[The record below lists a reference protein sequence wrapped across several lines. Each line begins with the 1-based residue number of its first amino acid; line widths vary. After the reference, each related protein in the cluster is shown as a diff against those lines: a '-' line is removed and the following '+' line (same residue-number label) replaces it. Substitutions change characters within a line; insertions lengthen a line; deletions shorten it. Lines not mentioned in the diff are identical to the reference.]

1 MNPRENYAP
10 YILRMPNDE
19 TKAKCVK
26 CLEDKVGSDYYRHSE
41 RKDGFIRYRQICKK
55 CRKKV
60 RKNKSRPV
68 HENII
73 KENSQ
78 VCSRCKNKKPLN
90 EFYKNGCFDDGI
102 AKYRA
107 ICKCCILASRVT
119 EHKLTYSD
127 KIIRKHSSCKN
138 YISTLLNHT
147 SKRKKEFN
155 IDIQYLLDIYERQN
169 GICNIS
175 GIKMTHI
182 HGSVSTN
189 ISIDRIDSDLG
200 YIKGNIQLVCYITNI
215 MKNKFSMNELILF
228 CKEILNFNKNKNNGD
243 TSLD

>member
-26 CLEDKVGSDYYRHSE
+26 CSEDKVSSDYYKHSE

-60 RKNKSRPV
+60 RKNKPRPV

-78 VCSRCKNKKPLN
+78 VCLRCKEKKTLN
-90 EFYKNGCFDDGI
+90 EFYKNGCFDDGTV
-102 AKYRA
+102 KYRST
-107 ICKCCILASRVT
+107 CKSCVLSSRAD
-119 EHKLTYSD
+119 EHELTYLK
-127 KIIRKHSSCKN
+127 KIKKKHSSCKN

-147 SKRKKEFN
+147 SKRRKEFN
-155 IDIQYLLDIYERQN
+155 LDIQYLLDMYEKQK
-169 GICNIS
+169 GLCNIS

-182 HGSVSTN
+182 YGSVSTN
-189 ISIDRIDSDLG
+189 ISIDRIDNNLG
-200 YIKGNIQLVCYITNI
+200 YIKGNVQLVCYIANI
-215 MKNKFSMNELILF
+215 MKNKFSMSELILF
-228 CKEILNFNKNKNNGD
+228 CKEIVNFNKHKENES
-243 TSLD
+243 TCFV